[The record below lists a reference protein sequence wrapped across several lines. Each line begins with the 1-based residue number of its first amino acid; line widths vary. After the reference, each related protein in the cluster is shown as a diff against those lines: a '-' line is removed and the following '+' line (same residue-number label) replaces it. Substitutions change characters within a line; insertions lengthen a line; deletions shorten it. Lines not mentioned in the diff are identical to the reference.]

1 MPFEKGHTL
10 ATGKPKRSSN
20 KSTEIVKR
28 NVALL
33 LENNIQVVE
42 DDLYQMSP
50 RDIGNALLE
59 FKKFVIPTLKSIEVE
74 YISQAD
80 ADRKYLLQLLEVPEE
95 KFD

>member
-10 ATGKPKRSSN
+10 ATGRLKRSSN

-42 DDLYQMSP
+42 DDLDQISP
-50 RDIGNALLE
+50 RDRGNALLQ
-59 FKKFVIPTLKSIEVE
+59 FKKFVIPTLKSIEVK

-80 ADRKYLLQLLEVPEE
+80 ADREYLLQLLEVPEE

>member
-10 ATGKPKRSSN
+10 ATGRLKRSSN

-42 DDLYQMSP
+42 DDLDQISP
-50 RDIGNALLE
+50 RDRGNALLQ
-59 FKKFVIPTLKSIEVE
+59 FKKFVIPALKSIEVE

-80 ADRKYLLQLLEVPEE
+80 ADREYLLQLLEVPEE

>member
-10 ATGKPKRSSN
+10 ATGRLKRSSN

-42 DDLYQMSP
+42 DDLDQISP
-50 RDIGNALLE
+50 RDRGNALLQV
-59 FKKFVIPTLKSIEVE
+59 KNFVIPTLKSIEVE

-80 ADRKYLLQLLEVPEE
+80 ADREYLLQLLEVPEE